1 MKSLLAY
8 LWKLPLCG
16 LAFFIGMILG
26 GILLP
31 LLGFTPPEMP
41 AGTDAGTVTL
51 WFLLGSMLL
60 AAFLAQISGHLHAKW
75 LARWAILSLFTWIF
89 LAVGMVLESFLFMT
103 TGAVSSLENSLFT
116 MLNFLAPT
124 LFLSGMVTSLFRPD
138 SGAATCPGFAAQSPK
153 DWLWRI
159 ALALLAYPLI
169 YFAFGLLVQPFI
181 SDFYTNGQYELTI
194 PTWGQMIPLQL
205 ARSLLFLL
213 ASLPVIGFWGG
224 SRRSL
229 WLSLG
234 LTIFACT
241 GFMAVIT
248 AYWFPWQLRLYH
260 GLELLADALFY
271 AAALIWLFARP
282 SCETNQTSPTDQVKI
297 SPVR

>member
-41 AGTDAGTVTL
+41 AGTDTGTVTL

-60 AAFLAQISGHLHAKW
+60 AVFLAQISGHLQVRW
-75 LARWAILSLFTWIF
+75 LARWGILSLFTWIF

-103 TGAVSSLENSLFT
+103 TGAVSSIENSLFT

-124 LFLSGMVTSLFRPD
+124 LFLSGMVTSLFRPA
-138 SGAATCPGFAAQSPK
+138 SSATACPGFSPQNLK

-159 ALALLAYPLI
+159 TLALLTYPLI

-181 SDFYTNGQYELTI
+181 SDFYSTGQYELTI

-213 ASLPVIGFWGG
+213 ASLPVIGCWGG
-224 SRRSL
+224 SRQAL

-234 LTIFACT
+234 LTIFVCT

-248 AYWFPWQLRLYH
+248 AYWFPWQLRLFH
-260 GLELLADALFY
+260 GLELLADALLY
-271 AAALIWLFARP
+271 AAALIWLFSHHSSGKTPPQLTR
-282 SCETNQTSPTDQVKI
+282 
-297 SPVR
+297 